1 MTAAVPP
8 PGADPPPP
16 PALVPR
22 LLAGY
27 FRLLRRLVTGLLGVM
42 IVPVT
47 LQIVSRYTGLIP
59 RYIWTEEAARFCFI
73 WIILVGAMI
82 AVREG
87 THFEVDV
94 LPTPASPRTEALMH
108 LLVSLFMLVFAGV
121 FVVYGVRYA
130 AFGYTQTS
138 ELTGI
143 NMVLIHGAY
152 LVAGLTWVAFLA
164 ERIWLAVAVI
174 RGDEGAIARLR
185 GDAHVA
191 R

>member
-1 MTAAVPP
+1 MPSWWT
-8 PGADPPPP
+8 
-16 PALVPR
+16 R
-22 LLAGY
+22 LLSGY
-27 FRLLRRLVTGLLGVM
+27 FRLLRMLLTVLMGAM

-73 WIILVGAMI
+73 WIIMLGATV

-94 LPTPASPRTEALMH
+94 LPTPASPRREALMR
-108 LLVSLFMLVFAGV
+108 LLVCLCMLVFALV
-121 FVVYGVRYA
+121 FVTYGWRYA

-143 NMVLIHGAY
+143 NLLFIHGVY
-152 LVAGLTWVAFLA
+152 LVAGLTWVAFLG
-164 ERIWLAVAVI
+164 ERVAA
-174 RGDEGAIARLR
+174 AIAVLRGNERALAGLR
-185 GDAHVA
+185 GDPDVA

>member
-1 MTAAVPP
+1 VTPLAT
-8 PGADPPPP
+8 
-16 PALVPR
+16 R

-27 FRLLRRLVTGLLGVM
+27 FRLLRLLMTALLAVM
-42 IVPVT
+42 VVPVT
-47 LQIVSRYTGLIP
+47 LQIVSRYTGWIP

-73 WIILVGAMI
+73 WIIMLGAII

-94 LPTPASPRTEALMH
+94 LPTPASARREAALR
-108 LLVSLFMLVFAGV
+108 LLVALLMLVFAVV
-121 FVVYGVRYA
+121 FVHYGVRYA

-143 NMVLIHGAY
+143 NMVAIHGVY
-152 LVAGLTWVAFLA
+152 LLAGLSWVAFLG
-164 ERIWLAVAVI
+164 ERVWLAIAVL
-174 RGDEGAIARLR
+174 RGDTRALERLR